1 MHCLT
6 FCTAEKYD
14 LDSFAAN
21 LGHDILSEKIPDGLH
36 LKIHEGEE
44 FIGDAFVFEYGV
56 MVLWGLPKK
65 QIRSLLN
72 SIREYETKPVTPPVH
87 DEFLFSYADK
97 SYIHKDEILLETKN
111 PLAKVS
117 ASYGISQSAKL
128 ESFERL
134 IEKTIENTRFL
145 PEKLASKGKIAL
157 SKRAIARKMGA
168 LFIER
173 SSINLHTDILDI
185 PDFFWEHTDY
195 ESLYVRMRQYLHLD
209 TRVDVLN
216 KRLMIVH
223 ELFEML
229 GNELNH
235 EHSSRLELT
244 IIYLIVIEVVL
255 VLLKDIFHIF

>member
-6 FCTAEKYD
+6 FCTAGKYD
-14 LDSFAAN
+14 LDSFAAS
-21 LGHDILSEKIPDGLH
+21 LSSDIVPERIADSLH
-36 LKIHEGEE
+36 LKIHNGEE
-44 FIGDAFVFEYGV
+44 FVGDAFLFDYGV

-65 QIRSLLN
+65 NVQSLLS
-72 SIREYETKPVTPPVH
+72 SIRPYEIKPLSPPVS
-87 DEFLFSYADK
+87 DQFLFSYADK
-97 SYIHKDEILLETKN
+97 SCIYKDEILLETQN

-128 ESFERL
+128 ESFESL

-145 PEKLASKGKIAL
+145 PEKLATKGKIAL

-209 TRVDVLN
+209 SRVDVLN

-235 EHSSRLELT
+235 QHSSRLEWT

-255 VLLKDIFHIF
+255 VLLKDVFHFL